1 VGAEGKFYQRQSILE
16 VLEMKA
22 AWEKFVRD
30 ERGTETVEWAIMIG
44 LIAVA
49 SIAVI
54 WAIGTWVQ
62 NEFTEL
68 NTGLGNPSGVVG
80 T

>member
-1 VGAEGKFYQRQSILE
+1 
-16 VLEMKA
+16 MKA
-22 AWEKFVRD
+22 LVERFLND

-49 SIAVI
+49 SIGLI
-54 WAIGTWVQ
+54 YGIGVWVQ
-62 NEFTEL
+62 GKFSTLYN
-68 NTGLGNPSGVVG
+68 GLGNTAGAP

>member
-1 VGAEGKFYQRQSILE
+1 
-16 VLEMKA
+16 MKA
-22 AWEKFVRD
+22 AVKRFIND

-49 SIAVI
+49 SIATI
-54 WAIGTWVQ
+54 AAIGLWVQ
-62 NEFTEL
+62 GKFTNL
-68 NTGLGNPSGVVG
+68 NTQLQATS